1 MQLNALSH
9 TPEFLAQAEGYS
21 GWPVTDEEIPLDFET
36 GPAANDVQ
44 STETV
49 SESLEP
55 GETKALLRALPK
67 LCNLEIN
74 HALLSA
80 LSKALHFW
88 TGREQHWVDLE
99 AHGRDALPD
108 LDTSR
113 TVGWMTALFP
123 FRLALNP
130 GATTEER
137 MRAIQRELRAQPLSG
152 GGYGVLRYLAKG
164 RADNFTSPGPKISF
178 NYLGQVDGVLPE
190 DSLVRI
196 SKLRF
201 GSDWSPTGRRPHWVA
216 VNCIVD
222 DGMLVCHWEYSRNLH
237 KRETIEK
244 LAAEFTS
251 CLRKLIRTLG
261 ERPSGSAAIS
271 PDIQLTEEEFR
282 ELQRLA
288 ST

>member
-1 MQLNALSH
+1 
-9 TPEFLAQAEGYS
+9 
-21 GWPVTDEEIPLDFET
+21 
-36 GPAANDVQ
+36 
-44 STETV
+44 
-49 SESLEP
+49 
-55 GETKALLRALPK
+55 
-67 LCNLEIN
+67 
-74 HALLSA
+74 
-80 LSKALHFW
+80 
-88 TGREQHWVDLE
+88 
-99 AHGRDALPD
+99 
-108 LDTSR
+108 
-113 TVGWMTALFP
+113 MTALFP
-123 FRLALNP
+123 FRLAFNP

-201 GSDWSPTGRRPHWVA
+201 GSDWSPTGRRPHWIA

-237 KRETIEK
+237 KRETTEK

-261 ERPSGSAAIS
+261 ERPSGSAAMIF
-271 PDIQLTEEEFR
+271 PDIQLTEEELR